1 MSTRHAD
8 EERKTGETTVRV
20 SVDIDGEGKAT
31 VSTGL
36 PFFDHMLAQL
46 AKHGGLAL
54 EVKAQGDIE
63 VDSHHLVEDVG
74 IVLGGLLREALGAK
88 EGLARYASVAIPLDE
103 ALVSVALDLSGRP
116 YLHYQVDTTSMAPLG
131 NPAMDPQLAEEFF
144 RAFVNSAGICLHIE
158 LVRGKN
164 AHHVLEAAFK
174 AVARAIRAAK
184 VVEGTGVPSTK
195 GVL

>member
-1 MSTRHAD
+1 MARSAIAERNTAETRIAARLELD
-8 EERKTGETTVRV
+8 GSGTW
-20 SVDIDGEGKAT
+20 SVD
-31 VSTGL
+31 TGI

-54 EVKAQGDIE
+54 EVKAEGDIE

-88 EGLARYASVAIPLDE
+88 EGLARYSSVAIPLDE

-116 YLHYQVDTTSMAPLG
+116 YLYYQVDTASMAPLG

>member
-1 MSTRHAD
+1 MARSASAERNTAETRISARLELD
-8 EERKTGETTVRV
+8 GAGTWSVGTG
-20 SVDIDGEGKAT
+20 I
-31 VSTGL
+31 

-46 AKHGGLAL
+46 AKHGGLDL
-54 EVKAQGDIE
+54 EVKAEGDIE
-63 VDSHHLVEDVG
+63 VDAHHLVEDVG
-74 IVLGGLLREALGAK
+74 IVLGGLLGEALGAK
-88 EGLARYASVAIPLDE
+88 AGIARYASVAIPLDE

-131 NPAMDPQLAEEFF
+131 SPAMDPQLAEEFF
-144 RAFVNSAGICLHIE
+144 RAFVNVAGICLHVE

-164 AHHVLEAAFK
+164 AHHVLEASFK

-184 VVEGTGVPSTK
+184 VVEGTEVPSTK

>member
-1 MSTRHAD
+1 MARSAIAERNTAETRIAARLELD
-8 EERKTGETTVRV
+8 GSGTWSVETG
-20 SVDIDGEGKAT
+20 I
-31 VSTGL
+31 
-36 PFFDHMLAQL
+36 PFFAHMLAQL
-46 AKHGGLAL
+46 AKPGGLAL

-144 RAFVNSAGICLHIE
+144 RAFVNSAAICLHIE

>member
-1 MSTRHAD
+1 MARSAIAERNTAETRIAARLELD
-8 EERKTGETTVRV
+8 GSGTW
-20 SVDIDGEGKAT
+20 SVD
-31 VSTGL
+31 TGI

-88 EGLARYASVAIPLDE
+88 EGLARYSSVAIPLDE

-131 NPAMDPQLAEEFF
+131 NPAMAPQLAEEFF

>member
-1 MSTRHAD
+1 MARSAIAERNTAETRIAARLELD
-8 EERKTGETTVRV
+8 GSGTWSVETG
-20 SVDIDGEGKAT
+20 I
-31 VSTGL
+31 